1 VTQASVPNRRSRY
14 PAVDFPLVQDLTPV
28 LFLLGI
34 GLLFW
39 LFLIRPQT
47 RRQRELAHMQSTLEV
62 GDDVMLTSGVYG
74 TVRGLDDD
82 AAQVEI
88 ADGVTIRVARGA
100 VGRVV
105 EEPQHLA
112 PAAEPGDEPEVSEEN

>member
-1 VTQASVPNRRSRY
+1 
-14 PAVDFPLVQDLTPV
+14 VQDFLPV
-28 LFLLGI
+28 LFLVGI
-34 GLLFW
+34 ALFFW
-39 LFLIRPQT
+39 AVLIRPQA

-62 GDDVMLTSGVYG
+62 GDEVMLTSGVFG

-82 AAQVEI
+82 VAQVEI

-105 EEPQHLA
+105 HEEHDQDDA
-112 PAAEPGDEPEVSEEN
+112 TQVDDGEVSEEN